1 MGRESGLGTPRWHHR
16 SLHLT
21 FPHPLTW
28 PHPPHITSPHL
39 CGMILRFL
47 SLERFWGRCYSCAP
61 FLHSLALKALGLDLP
76 FLCYEPA
83 SLHFLPSYITVPWKV
98 EFVSIS
104 CSPCYF
110 GVIFERRR
118 SIKVFICHLCHLETV
133 SQVFWVWVLLILS
146 KSWKSIRYEI
156 IIHNT
161 VEISVVNKNETALKF
176 RKILPVKMLL
186 IRTSRWIQTVRIGM
200 G

>member
-1 MGRESGLGTPRWHHR
+1 MCIF
-16 SLHLT
+16 T
-21 FPHPLTW
+21 FENVQG
-28 PHPPHITSPHL
+28 S
-39 CGMILRFL
+39 ILRFL
-47 SLERFWGRCYSCAP
+47 SLERFWGALLLMCTLP
-61 FLHSLALKALGLDLP
+61 SLPHPEGTWVGPSFSLLS
-76 FLCYEPA
+76 YEPA

-118 SIKVFICHLCHLETV
+118 SIKVFICHLCHLETL